1 MNIPRAKLLIIP
13 VLLLLLLLATSCG
26 NESDVQK
33 AVAPDPV
40 TQDSLSAKEDPASPT
55 NTTSE
60 WPATKGKPLVTTG
73 TDDEEMDSEQSPST
87 VAPVEAATGN
97 PPAEKPVTDVSSVKA
112 EGEVEAE
119 VEAAGEVDTPTTI
132 TISITGD
139 EDKGVILEPTTWE
152 WEEGDDVL
160 DVLKEVTKSNKIPLE
175 YKGAGVLTYVEGIG
189 NLYEFDQGS
198 NSGWLFKINGKFA
211 TRSAGAVKLNI
222 GDNVEWIYSIKVD
235 EESAEE

>member
-1 MNIPRAKLLIIP
+1 VSNMNIRKAKLFTIP
-13 VLLLLLLLATSCG
+13 VILLLLLLATSCG
-26 NESDVQK
+26 NESNVQTDE
-33 AVAPDPV
+33 APA
-40 TQDSLSAKEDPASPT
+40 QAAQHSLIA
-55 NTTSE
+55 NTDDLDTPMNNANE
-60 WPATKGKPLVTTG
+60 LPATKGKPLVTSG
-73 TDDEEMDSEQSPST
+73 ADNEET
-87 VAPVEAATGN
+87 AVVPVEAATGN
-97 PPAEKPVTDVSSVKA
+97 PPTQSPVTEVSPEKVA
-112 EGEVEAE
+112 EAETETQLEAEAE
-119 VEAAGEVDTPTTI
+119 VASPTSI

-139 EDKGVILEPTTWE
+139 EDKGVILKPTAWE

-175 YKGAGVLTYVEGIG
+175 YKGAGMLTYVEGIA

-211 TRSAGAVKLNI
+211 TRSAGAVKLSI